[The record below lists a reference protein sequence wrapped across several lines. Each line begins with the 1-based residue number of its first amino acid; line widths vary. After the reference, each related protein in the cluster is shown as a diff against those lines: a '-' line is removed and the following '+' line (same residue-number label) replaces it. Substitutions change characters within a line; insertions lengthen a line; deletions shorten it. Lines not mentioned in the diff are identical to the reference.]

1 MSNPLRSAG
10 ASQRLLTPSMR
21 DRVRKTRWQFSRTWP
36 EVSRGWGK
44 HASQLQAVFLVR
56 SISPTHLSNI
66 GLGEGD
72 QASTSFL
79 PVVIFENTE
88 VVTALALVWTP
99 QRIWRR
105 NGK

>member
-44 HASQLQAVFLVR
+44 HASQLQAVF
-56 SISPTHLSNI
+56 IDAINI
-66 GLGEGD
+66 TNPSVEH
-72 QASTSFL
+72 
-79 PVVIFENTE
+79 
-88 VVTALALVWTP
+88 WT
-99 QRIWRR
+99 W
-105 NGK
+105 